1 MNDDA
6 YLFTV
11 RDSHSRSRYWLAG
24 MDWAPQEKQ
33 KALLPSLHLKK
44 SDTPHCLPGWV
55 YMPSPVEAMDGISSI
70 G

>member
-44 SDTPHCLPGWV
+44 RHTTLSTGWCTCRHR
-55 YMPSPVEAMDGISSI
+55 SKQWTG
-70 G
+70 